1 MQKKPLGD
9 LSRGRL
15 AILCISIIYPTF
27 MADST
32 ANYNMWCLFQ
42 KIRKNQSIQGKEIY
56 SRKNYQDRRFFCE

>member
-1 MQKKPLGD
+1 
-9 LSRGRL
+9 
-15 AILCISIIYPTF
+15 

-56 SRKNYQDRRFFCE
+56 SRKNYQDRRFFSPAWPGPRLYDAATTSAAIDGGKG